1 MPTDVRT
8 EPSPPAP
15 GWGVS
20 LLPTVTVARV
30 VEQATIAESLGFD
43 RCWVYDEG
51 LGTRELWITLTA
63 VGLATDRMAVGPGI
77 TNPYTRHVGVTAA
90 AAATL
95 DELTGGRVFVGFG
108 VGGSLAL
115 DPLVIERRRPA
126 LAIREAIDG
135 CRLLWRGGPAN
146 LAGGVVTL
154 HHARLDYGPPTIP
167 IWVAG
172 RGPRVLATGGARAD
186 GVSLDHIHRDF
197 LAGDTAHVREAAARA
212 GTVVRLAYAT
222 TIVTTDAALERARR
236 HMTYR
241 LVDSPPSV
249 KEAIG
254 LTRTGSDAIRSALP
268 DGLEAAARFV
278 KDDWVLPFIVHGTAG
293 ECATALAGLCR
304 DHGFDE
310 LIVPIPDSDFAE
322 ATMAT
327 AAEVR
332 QFVDGAAPG

>member
-77 TNPYTRHVGVTAA
+77 TNPYTRHVGITAA

-115 DPLVIERRRPA
+115 DPLVIERRHPA
-126 LAIREAIDG
+126 LAIRES
-135 CRLLWRGGPAN
+135 
-146 LAGGVVTL
+146 
-154 HHARLDYGPPTIP
+154 H
-167 IWVAG
+167 
-172 RGPRVLATGGARAD
+172 
-186 GVSLDHIHRDF
+186 
-197 LAGDTAHVREAAARA
+197 
-212 GTVVRLAYAT
+212 
-222 TIVTTDAALERARR
+222 
-236 HMTYR
+236 
-241 LVDSPPSV
+241 
-249 KEAIG
+249 
-254 LTRTGSDAIRSALP
+254 
-268 DGLEAAARFV
+268 
-278 KDDWVLPFIVHGTAG
+278 
-293 ECATALAGLCR
+293 
-304 DHGFDE
+304 
-310 LIVPIPDSDFAE
+310 
-322 ATMAT
+322 
-327 AAEVR
+327 
-332 QFVDGAAPG
+332 